1 MMMTIE
7 EGPDLNLDAGPR
19 VRRGEAE
26 RTCIVNRTA
35 GSPDGLIRFVIDPEG
50 VVIADL
56 KAKLPGRGAWVT
68 ATRAALTEAVR
79 RKAFARAFKS
89 EVTVPAD
96 IADRVDALLEGQAL
110 SALSLANKAGAI
122 ITGFSKVEAAA
133 SNQDIAGLIHASD
146 AGEDGVKKQAQAVRR
161 RHGDDE
167 GQVARVT
174 LFDSS
179 QLDLAL
185 GRMNVV
191 HAALLAGGP
200 SAHFLARCAAL
211 EVFRSGAL
219 TGGPSPASVNEPKH

>member
-1 MMMTIE
+1 MTVE
-7 EGPDLNLDAGPR
+7 ESSDLSLDAGPR
-19 VRRGEAE
+19 VRRGESE

-35 GSPDGLIRFVIDPEG
+35 GSPDGLIRFVVDPQG
-50 VVIADL
+50 LVIADL
-56 KAKLPGRGAWVT
+56 KANLPGRGAWVT

-79 RKAFARAFKS
+79 RKAFARAFKR

-96 IADRVDALLEGQAL
+96 IADRVDVLLEGLAL
-110 SALSLANKAGAI
+110 SALSLANKAGAV

-133 SNQDIAGLIHASD
+133 SGQDIAGLIHASD

-161 RHGDDE
+161 RLGDDE
-167 GQVARVT
+167 GQVVRVT

-200 SAHFLARCAAL
+200 SAQFLARCAAL